1 MMADPRATSLANLPE
16 PRSVEEI
23 AAFVI
28 TLDEKA
34 ERRYSALSRELRALG
49 STAVADLLEEL
60 GGEHKDH
67 AAQVAQRAT
76 GGKRPGVYPKE
87 AESAFPRVLSE
98 DAAADCDLLGLTPY
112 RAFALAVRLAQ
123 QSFQVYSFLAA
134 AKDEEIRDYAQ
145 RLASEQ
151 LSRAARLRVGR
162 RRAYRAERGQPK
174 AAGYPAAP
182 RIESLADLLAA
193 ALAIEDRL
201 GERLAEAAEQDGR
214 LSLLCQA
221 TRQSAESLRIAC
233 QEAGTPGGQL
243 AEELKTFRESAQ
255 PETQADRDRAD
266 AARLLLAECER
277 AFSFYNAVASAPAD
291 ESVMLQAQD
300 LSQAAVERIR
310 QVRASST
317 ASDEAGQRDG
327 NR

>member
-1 MMADPRATSLANLPE
+1 MMPRLGNTSLANLPE

-28 TLDEKA
+28 TLDKRA
-34 ERRYSALSRELRALG
+34 ENRYSALSRELRVLG
-49 STAVADLLEEL
+49 SKAVADLFEEL
-60 GGEHKDH
+60 GGEHRDH
-67 AAQVAQRAT
+67 AGRVAQRAIA
-76 GGKRPGVYPKE
+76 GKRPGVYPKE
-87 AESAFPRVLSE
+87 AESAFPQVLSE

-112 RAFALAVRLAQ
+112 KAFALAVTLAQ

-134 AKDEEIRDYAQ
+134 AKDEEIHDYAQ
-145 RLASEQ
+145 RLAGEQ

-174 AAGYPAAP
+174 AAGYPAAALV
-182 RIESLADLLAA
+182 ESLADLLAA
-193 ALAIEDRL
+193 AHAIEDRL
-201 GERLAEAAEQDGR
+201 AERLAEAEEQDSR
-214 LSLLCQA
+214 LAPACRA
-221 TRQSAESLRIAC
+221 TRQNAERLGKASE
-233 QEAGTPGGQL
+233 QAGKPSGPL
-243 AEELKTFRESAQ
+243 AEVLKTFTESAQ
-255 PETQADRDRAD
+255 TKTQAGRDRS
-266 AARLLLAECER
+266 AAERHLLAECER
-277 AFSFYNAVASAPAD
+277 AFSFYDALASAPAD

-317 ASDEAGQRDG
+317 ASDEAGRRDG

>member
-1 MMADPRATSLANLPE
+1 MAVPGATYLANLPE

-60 GGEHKDH
+60 GGEHRDH
-67 AAQVAQRAT
+67 AGRVAQRAT
-76 GGKRPGVYPKE
+76 AGKRPRAYPKE
-87 AESAFPRVLSE
+87 AESAFPQVLSE

-174 AAGYPAAP
+174 ATGYPAAAL
-182 RIESLADLLAA
+182 IESLADLLAA
-193 ALAIEDRL
+193 AHAIEDRL
-201 GERLAEAAEQDGR
+201 AEKLGKAEEQDSR
-214 LSLLCQA
+214 LSSVCGA
-221 TRQSAESLRIAC
+221 TRQRAERLRKAC
-233 QEAGTPGGQL
+233 QEAGAPGGPL
-243 AEELKTFRESAQ
+243 AEELKRFTESEQTEAN
-255 PETQADRDRAD
+255 ADRDRS
-266 AARLLLAECER
+266 AAERHLLAKCER
-277 AFSFYNAVASAPAD
+277 AFSFYDAVASAPVD

-310 QVRASST
+310 QVRASAT
-317 ASDEAGQRDG
+317 DWAVRRDG